1 VHRRQ
6 LMDQW
11 RERLAAFLDL
21 PSGSIGQFG
30 GGKNKRTGV
39 IDVAVIQ
46 SLQRKGNVEDF
57 VADYGRLFWTNGR
70 IILDAPSIQKM
81 DVDVRAFPSKG
92 KQDLAS
98 SVGRLTSLAF
108 GYRVQSAA
116 GRLRPNGQTGRNRI
130 TSCLPTHPGSTS

>member
-1 VHRRQ
+1 
-6 LMDQW
+6 MDQW

-57 VADYGRLFWTNGR
+57 FADYGRLLPVVLAGFLHWHSA
-70 IILDAPSIQKM
+70 I
-81 DVDVRAFPSKG
+81 AFSPPTGGYVQTG
-92 KQDLAS
+92 KQEGTELLLVCRHIREVLRDLS
-98 SVGRLTSLAF
+98 LTK
-108 GYRVQSAA
+108 
-116 GRLRPNGQTGRNRI
+116 RNAE
-130 TSCLPTHPGSTS
+130 PQ